1 MTRGAQRMASV
12 YDRWHLSR
20 PKKGGEPCTEHSSKT
35 RTLVPSKDHGQGKR
49 WQVRWRDA
57 AGEQQKE
64 NFAKRSQADTRA
76 ATIEADLA
84 RGLYVDPAAGKESFR
99 SVAERWRTTAV
110 HRGGTA
116 SRVER
121 ALRLHVYPTFGDRPI
136 VTIRPSE
143 VQAWVKDRSQVLAP
157 STLRVTYAYLVTIM
171 HTAVRDRT
179 IAVNPCAGIK
189 LPEARRP
196 EIVPLHPDAVR
207 ALIEAALPLHRA
219 MIVLSAAAGPRQ
231 GETFGLEVDCIDF
244 LRREMTV
251 RQQLITP
258 DRDADADESETPEPY
273 LGPPKTHESYRTVP
287 LAGFV
292 VDALAAHIQQ
302 HPPTVVEIEDR
313 TDPRKPKLRTA
324 RMLFSNGHGDVIKR
338 ASWSHVWAAMRKR
351 ANEALSKSY
360 AEAHA
365 AWVQRGRREG
375 QEPALVQVP
384 GDATMHDLRHFY
396 ASALIKNRES
406 VKTVQRRLGHSKP
419 SITLDIYTHLWPDDE
434 DTTRAAVEAVLGD
447 VPALCP
453 PASSV
458 SG

>member
-1 MTRGAQRMASV
+1 MANV

-20 PKKGGEPCTEHSSKT
+20 PRKGANPCTEHSSKT
-35 RTLVPSKDHGQGKR
+35 RTLVPSADHGKGKR

-76 ATIEADLA
+76 ATVQADLD

-99 SVAERWRTTAV
+99 SVAERWRTSAV
-110 HRGGTA
+110 HRGGTS

-121 ALRLHVYPTFGDRPI
+121 ALRLHIYPTFGDRPV

-157 STLRVTYAYLVTIM
+157 STLRVTFAYLVTVM

-179 IAVNPCAGIK
+179 IALNPCAGIK
-189 LPEARRP
+189 LPEVRRA
-196 EIVPLHPDAVR
+196 EIVPLHADAVR
-207 ALIEAALPLHRA
+207 ALIEAAPPLHRA
-219 MIVLSAAAGPRQ
+219 MILLAAASGLRQ
-231 GETFGLEVDCIDF
+231 GEVFGLEVDCIDF
-244 LRREMTV
+244 LRREVTV

-258 DRDADADESETPEPY
+258 DKDTDADEDETPEPY
-273 LGPPKTHESYRTVP
+273 LGEPKTHESYRTVP
-287 LAGFV
+287 LATPAV
-292 VDALAAHIQQ
+292 NALAAHLQQ
-302 HPPTVVEIEDR
+302 YSAVGVDIEDR
-313 TDPRKPKLRTA
+313 TDPRKPKRRKA
-324 RMLFSNGHGDVIKR
+324 QMLFSNGRNEVIKR
-338 ASWSHVWAAMRKR
+338 ASWSHVWARMEER
-351 ANEALSKSY
+351 ANEALGRAY
-360 AEAHA
+360 AEAYA
-365 AWVQRGRREG
+365 AWVQSGRPEG
-375 QEPALVQVP
+375 QEPAPVRVP
-384 GDATMHDLRHFY
+384 EGASMHDLRHFY

-434 DTTRAAVEAVLGD
+434 DTTRAAIEAVLGD

-453 PASSV
+453 PAAAILS
-458 SG
+458 

>member
-1 MTRGAQRMASV
+1 MASV

-20 PKKGGEPCTEHSSKT
+20 PGKDAEPCTEHSSKT
-35 RTLVPSKDHGQGKR
+35 RALVPSADHGKGKR

-64 NFAKRSQADTRA
+64 NFTKRSQADTRA

-99 SVAERWRTTAV
+99 AVAERWRTTAV
-110 HRGGTA
+110 HKGTTP

-121 ALRLHVYPTFGDRPI
+121 GLRLHVYPTFGDRPI
-136 VTIRPSE
+136 VSIRPSE

-157 STLRVTYAYLVTIM
+157 STLRVTFSYMVTVM

-179 IAVNPCAGIK
+179 IAINPCAGIK
-189 LPEARRP
+189 LPEVRRA
-196 EIVPLHPDAVR
+196 EIVPLHKDAVH
-207 ALIEAALPLHRA
+207 ALIEAAPPRFRA
-219 MIVLSAAAGPRQ
+219 MVLLAVASGLRQ
-231 GETFGLEVDCIDF
+231 GEVFGLEVDCIDF
-244 LRREMTV
+244 LRREATV

-258 DRDADADESETPEPY
+258 DKDVDAAQDESPESY
-273 LGPPKTHESYRTVP
+273 IGEPKTHESYRTVP
-287 LAGFV
+287 LVGLA
-292 VDALAAHIQQ
+292 VDALAAHLQQ
-302 HPPTVVEIEDR
+302 YPPAVVDIEDR
-313 TDPRKPKLRTA
+313 TDPRKPKRRKA
-324 RMLFSNGHGDVIKR
+324 RMLFSNDRNEVIKR
-338 ASWSHVWAAMRKR
+338 ASWTWIWSRMEER
-351 ANEALSKSY
+351 ANEALGKAY
-360 AEAHA
+360 AEAYA
-365 AWVQRGRREG
+365 AWVQRGRPEG
-375 QEPALVQVP
+375 EEPAQVRVP
-384 GDATMHDLRHFY
+384 DGASMHDLRHFY

-453 PASSV
+453 PV
-458 SG
+458 KIISG

>member
-1 MTRGAQRMASV
+1 MASV

-20 PKKGGEPCTEHSSKT
+20 PKKGAEPCAEHSSKT
-35 RTLVPSKDHGQGKR
+35 RLLVPSKDHGKGKR

-99 SVAERWRTTAV
+99 AVAERWRTSAV
-110 HRGGTA
+110 HRDGTT

-121 ALRLHVYPTFGDRPI
+121 ALRIHIYPTFGDRPI

-157 STLRVTYAYLVTIM
+157 STLRVTFAYLVSVM

-189 LPEARRP
+189 LPEVRRP
-196 EIVPLHPDAVR
+196 EIVPLHKDAVR
-207 ALIEAALPLHRA
+207 ALIEAAPPRYRA
-219 MIVLSAAAGPRQ
+219 MILLAVASGLRQ
-231 GETFGLEVDCIDF
+231 GEVFGLEVECVDF
-244 LRREMTV
+244 LRREVIV

-258 DRDADADESETPEPY
+258 DKGTDADPEETPEPY
-273 LGPPKTHESYRTVP
+273 LGEPKTHESYRTVP
-287 LAGFV
+287 LAGLA
-292 VDALAAHIQQ
+292 VDALAAHLQQ
-302 HPPTVVEIEDR
+302 YPAAEVDIEDR
-313 TDPRKPKLRTA
+313 TDPRKPRRRKA
-324 RMLFSNGHGDVIKR
+324 RMLFTTDRADVLKR
-338 ASWSHVWAAMRKR
+338 ANWSHVWARMEER
-351 ANEALSKSY
+351 ANEALSKAY
-360 AEAHA
+360 AEAYA
-365 AWVQRGRREG
+365 AWVQRGRPKGE
-375 QEPALVQVP
+375 EPAPVRVP
-384 GDATMHDLRHFY
+384 DGASMHDLRHFY

-434 DTTRAAVEAVLGD
+434 DTTRAAVEAVLSD

-453 PASSV
+453 QPKII

>member
-1 MTRGAQRMASV
+1 MADV

-20 PKKGGEPCTEHSSKT
+20 PAADAETCAEHSSKT
-35 RTLVPSKDHGQGKR
+35 RALVPSVDHGKGKR

-57 AGEQQKE
+57 AGEQKKE
-64 NFAKRSQADTRA
+64 NFTKRSQADTRA

-99 SVAERWRTTAV
+99 AVAERWRTSAV
-110 HRGGTA
+110 HRGGTS

-121 ALRLHVYPTFGDRPI
+121 ALRLHIYPTFADRPI

-157 STLRVTYAYLVTIM
+157 TTLRVTFAYLVTIM

-189 LPEARRP
+189 LPEVRRA
-196 EIVPLHPDAVR
+196 EIVPLHADAVR
-207 ALIEAALPLHRA
+207 ALIEAAPARYRA
-219 MIVLSAAAGPRQ
+219 MILLAAASGLRQ
-231 GETFGLEVDCIDF
+231 GEVFGLEVDCIDF
-244 LRREMTV
+244 LRREVTV

-258 DRDADADESETPEPY
+258 DKDTDAETDEAPEPY
-273 LGPPKTHESYRTVP
+273 LGEPKTHESYRTVP
-287 LAGFV
+287 LAGV
-292 VDALAAHIQQ
+292 AVDSLAAHLQLY
-302 HPPTVVEIEDR
+302 PAVTVEIEDR
-313 TDPRKPKLRTA
+313 TDPRKPKRRKA
-324 RMLFSNGHGDVIKR
+324 QMLFTSDRGEVIKR
-338 ASWSHVWAAMRKR
+338 ASWSHVWARMEDR
-351 ANEALSKSY
+351 ANEALAKEYAESY
-360 AEAHA
+360 AT
-365 AWVQRGRREG
+365 WVQRGRPDG
-375 QEPALVQVP
+375 AEPAPVRVP
-384 GDATMHDLRHFY
+384 DGASMHDLRHFY

-434 DTTRAAVEAVLGD
+434 DTTRAAVESVLGD

-453 PASSV
+453 PARSV

>member
-1 MTRGAQRMASV
+1 MTVASV

-20 PKKGGEPCTEHSSKT
+20 PKKGAKPCAEHSSKT
-35 RTLVPSKDHGQGKR
+35 RTLVPSADHGKGKR

-64 NFAKRSQADTRA
+64 NFAKRSQADNRA
-76 ATIEADLA
+76 DTIGADLA

-99 SVAERWRTTAV
+99 AVAERWRTSAV
-110 HRGGTA
+110 HRDGTA

-121 ALRLHVYPTFGDRPI
+121 ALRLHIYPTFADRPI

-157 STLRVTYAYLVTIM
+157 STLRITFAYLVTVM

-179 IAVNPCAGIK
+179 IALNPCAGIK
-189 LPEARRP
+189 LPEVRRV
-196 EIVPLHPDAVR
+196 EILPLHADAVR
-207 ALIEAALPLHRA
+207 ALIEAAPPRYRA
-219 MIVLSAAAGPRQ
+219 MILLAAASGLRQ
-231 GETFGLEVDCIDF
+231 GEVFGLAVDCIDF
-244 LRREMTV
+244 LRREVVV

-258 DRDADADESETPEPY
+258 DKDADADQDATPEPY
-273 LGPPKTHESYRTVP
+273 LGEPKTHESYRTVP
-287 LAGFV
+287 LATSAV
-292 VDALAAHIQQ
+292 NALAAHLQQ
-302 HPPTVVEIEDR
+302 HPAVTVDIEDR
-313 TDPRKPKLRTA
+313 TDPRKPKQRQA
-324 RMLFSNGHGDVIKR
+324 QMLFTSDRSEVLRR
-338 ASWSHVWAAMRKR
+338 ANWSYVWGRMEER
-351 ANEALSKSY
+351 ANEALAKSY
-360 AEAHA
+360 AEAYA
-365 AWVQRGRREG
+365 AWVQRGRPDG
-375 QEPALVQVP
+375 QEPAPVRVP
-384 GDATMHDLRHFY
+384 DGASMHDLRHFY

-453 PASSV
+453 PVAAISD
-458 SG
+458 

>member
-1 MTRGAQRMASV
+1 MASV

-20 PKKGGEPCTEHSSKT
+20 PKKGADLCAEHSSKT
-35 RTLVPSKDHGQGKR
+35 RALVPSADHGKGKR

-99 SVAERWRTTAV
+99 AVAERWRTNAV

-121 ALRLHVYPTFGDRPI
+121 ALRLHIYPTFGDRPI

-179 IAVNPCAGIK
+179 IAVNPCAGTK
-189 LPEARRP
+189 LPEVRRA
-196 EIVPLHPDAVR
+196 EIVPLHESAVH
-207 ALIEAALPLHRA
+207 ALIEAAPPRFRA
-219 MIVLSAAAGPRQ
+219 MVLLAVASGLRQ
-231 GETFGLEVDCIDF
+231 GEVFGLEVDCIDF
-244 LRREMTV
+244 LRREVTV

-258 DRDADADESETPEPY
+258 DKDADAEEGETPEPY
-273 LGPPKTHESYRTVP
+273 LGEPKTHESYRTVP
-287 LAGFV
+287 LVGLA
-292 VDALAAHIQQ
+292 VDALAAHLQQ
-302 HPPTVVEIEDR
+302 YPAAVVDIEDR
-313 TDPRKPKLRTA
+313 TDPRKPKRRKA
-324 RMLFSNGHGDVIKR
+324 HMLFSNDRNEALKR
-338 ASWSHVWAAMRKR
+338 AGWTWVWSRMEER
-351 ANEALSKSY
+351 ANEALGKAY
-360 AEAHA
+360 AEAYA
-365 AWVQRGRREG
+365 AWVQRGRPKGE
-375 QEPALVQVP
+375 EPAQVRVP
-384 GDATMHDLRHFY
+384 DGASMHDLRHFY

-434 DTTRAAVEAVLGD
+434 DTTRAAIEAVLGG

-453 PASSV
+453 PV
-458 SG
+458 KIISG

>member
-1 MTRGAQRMASV
+1 MASV
-12 YDRWHLSR
+12 YDRWRLAR
-20 PKKGGEPCTEHSSKT
+20 PKKGAESCAEHSTKT
-35 RTLVPSKDHGQGKR
+35 RVLVPSKDHGKGKR

-99 SVAERWRTTAV
+99 AVAERWRTTAV
-110 HRGGTA
+110 HKGTTP

-121 ALRLHVYPTFGDRPI
+121 GLRLHIYPVFGDRPI
-136 VTIRPSE
+136 VSIRPSE

-157 STLRVTYAYLVTIM
+157 STLRVTFSYMVTVM
-171 HTAVRDRT
+171 LTAVRDRT

-189 LPEARRP
+189 LPEVRRP
-196 EIVPLHPDAVR
+196 EIVPLHKDAVH
-207 ALIEAALPLHRA
+207 ALIEAAPPRYRA
-219 MIVLSAAAGPRQ
+219 MILLAVASGLRQ
-231 GETFGLEVDCIDF
+231 GEVFGLEVDCIDF
-244 LRREMTV
+244 LRREVTV

-258 DRDADADESETPEPY
+258 DKDVDADQDETPESY
-273 LGPPKTHESYRTVP
+273 IGEPKTHESYRTVP
-287 LAGFV
+287 LVGLA
-292 VDALAAHIQQ
+292 VDALAAHLQQ
-302 HPPTVVEIEDR
+302 YPAAAVDIEDR
-313 TDPRKPKLRTA
+313 TDPRKRRRRTA
-324 RMLFSNGHGDVIKR
+324 QLLFVNDRNEALRRANWTWVWSRMEE
-338 ASWSHVWAAMRKR
+338 R
-351 ANEALSKSY
+351 ANEALSKAY
-360 AEAHA
+360 AEAYA
-365 AWVQRGRREG
+365 AWVQRGRPKG
-375 QEPALVQVP
+375 QEPSLARVP
-384 GDATMHDLRHFY
+384 EGTSMHDLRHFY

-434 DTTRAAVEAVLGD
+434 DTTRAAIEAVLGD

-453 PASSV
+453 PVKIV

>member
-1 MTRGAQRMASV
+1 MTSV

-20 PKKGGEPCTEHSSKT
+20 PKKGAEPCTEHSSKT
-35 RTLVPSKDHGQGKR
+35 RTLAPSADHGKGKR

-84 RGLYVDPAAGKESFR
+84 RGLYVDPAAGRESFR
-99 SVAERWRTTAV
+99 AVAERWRTSAV
-110 HRGGTA
+110 HKGGTP

-121 ALRLHVYPTFGDRPI
+121 GLRLHIYPTFGDRPI

-157 STLRVTYAYLVTIM
+157 STLRVTFAYLVTVM

-179 IAVNPCAGIK
+179 IAINPCAGIK
-189 LPEARRP
+189 LPEVRRP
-196 EIVPLHPDAVR
+196 EIVPLHKDAVR
-207 ALIEAALPLHRA
+207 ALIEAAPPRYRA
-219 MIVLSAAAGPRQ
+219 MILLAVASGLRQ
-231 GETFGLEVDCIDF
+231 GEVFGLEVDCIDF
-244 LRREMTV
+244 LRKELTV

-258 DRDADADESETPEPY
+258 DKDVDADEDETPETY
-273 LGPPKTHESYRTVP
+273 IGEPKTHESYRTVP
-287 LAGFV
+287 LVGLA
-292 VDALAAHIQQ
+292 VDALAAHLQQ
-302 HPPTVVEIEDR
+302 YPAVVVDIEDR
-313 TDPRKPKLRTA
+313 TDLRKPKRRKA
-324 RMLFSNGHGDVIKR
+324 RMLFTNDHGVVLKR
-338 ASWSHVWAAMRKR
+338 ASWSHVWSRMEVR
-351 ANEALSKSY
+351 ANEALSKAY
-360 AEAHA
+360 AEAYA
-365 AWVQRGRREG
+365 VWVQRGRPKG
-375 QEPALVQVP
+375 QEPAQVRVP
-384 GDATMHDLRHFY
+384 DGASMHDLRHFY

-453 PASSV
+453 PAQSISS
-458 SG
+458 

>member
-1 MTRGAQRMASV
+1 MADV

-20 PKKGGEPCTEHSSKT
+20 PSVGAVPCAEHSSKT
-35 RTLVPSKDHGQGKR
+35 RALVPSSDHGKGKR

-57 AGEQQKE
+57 VGEQKKE
-64 NFAKRSQADTRA
+64 NFTKRSQADTRA

-99 SVAERWRTTAV
+99 AVAERWRTSAV
-110 HRGGTA
+110 HRGGTS

-121 ALRLHVYPTFGDRPI
+121 ALRLHIYPTFADRPI

-157 STLRVTYAYLVTIM
+157 STLRVTFAYLVTVM

-189 LPEARRP
+189 LPEVRRP
-196 EIVPLHPDAVR
+196 EIIPLHADAVR
-207 ALIEAALPLHRA
+207 ALIEAAPPRYRA
-219 MIVLSAAAGPRQ
+219 MILLAAASGLRQ
-231 GETFGLEVDCIDF
+231 GEVFGLEVDCIDF
-244 LRREMTV
+244 LRREAAV

-258 DRDADADESETPEPY
+258 DKDTDAEVDETPEPY
-273 LGPPKTHESYRTVP
+273 LGEPKTHESYRTVP
-287 LAGFV
+287 LAGV
-292 VDALAAHIQQ
+292 AVDALAAHLQQ
-302 HPPTVVEIEDR
+302 YPAVTVEIEDR
-313 TDPRKPKLRTA
+313 TDPRKPKRRKA
-324 RMLFSNGHGDVIKR
+324 QMLFTSDRNEVIKR
-338 ASWSHVWAAMRKR
+338 ASWSHVWARMEDR
-351 ANEALSKSY
+351 ANEALAKEY
-360 AEAHA
+360 AEAYA
-365 AWVQRGRREG
+365 AWVQRGRPDG
-375 QEPALVQVP
+375 AEPAPVRVP
-384 GDATMHDLRHFY
+384 DGASMHDLRHFY

-434 DTTRAAVEAVLGD
+434 DTTRAAVESVLGD

-453 PASSV
+453 PARSV

>member
-1 MTRGAQRMASV
+1 MASV

-20 PKKGGEPCTEHSSKT
+20 PKKGAESCAEHSSKT
-35 RTLVPSKDHGQGKR
+35 RTLVPSKDHGKGKR

-76 ATIEADLA
+76 ATVEADLA

-99 SVAERWRTTAV
+99 AVGERWRTSAV
-110 HRGGTA
+110 HRDGTS

-121 ALRLHVYPTFGDRPI
+121 ALRLHIYPTFADRPI

-157 STLRVTYAYLVTIM
+157 STLRVTFAYLVTIM

-189 LPEARRP
+189 LPEVRRA
-196 EIVPLHPDAVR
+196 EIVPLHKDAVH
-207 ALIEAALPLHRA
+207 ALIEAAPPRYRA
-219 MIVLSAAAGPRQ
+219 MILLAAASGLRQ
-231 GETFGLEVDCIDF
+231 GEVFGLEVDCIDF
-244 LRREMTV
+244 LRREVSV

-258 DRDADADESETPEPY
+258 DKAAGEEDAPEPY
-273 LGPPKTHESYRTVP
+273 LGEPKTHESYRTVP
-287 LAGFV
+287 LVGLA
-292 VDALAAHIQQ
+292 VDTLAAHLQQ
-302 HPPTVVEIEDR
+302 YPAAVIDIEDR
-313 TDPRKPKLRTA
+313 TDPRKPRRRKA
-324 RMLFSNGHGDVIKR
+324 HMVFSNDRHEALKR
-338 ASWSHVWAAMRKR
+338 GNWTWVWSRMEER
-351 ANEALSKSY
+351 ANEALGKAY
-360 AEAHA
+360 AERYA
-365 AWVQRGRREG
+365 AWVRRGRPDGE
-375 QEPALVQVP
+375 EPAQVRVP
-384 GDATMHDLRHFY
+384 DGASMHDLRHFY

-419 SITLDIYTHLWPDDE
+419 SITLDTYTHLWPDDE
-434 DTTRAAVEAVLGD
+434 DTTRAAIEAVLGG

-453 PASSV
+453 PV
-458 SG
+458 KIISG

>member
-1 MTRGAQRMASV
+1 MAEV

-20 PKKGGEPCTEHSSKT
+20 PPKGAEPCTEHSSKT
-35 RTLVPSKDHGQGKR
+35 RTLVPSKDHGKGRR

-57 AGEQQKE
+57 AGKQQKE

-99 SVAERWRTTAV
+99 AVAERWRTSAV
-110 HRGGTA
+110 HRSGTA

-121 ALRLHVYPTFGDRPI
+121 ALRLHIYPTFGDRPI
-136 VTIRPSE
+136 VSIRPSE

-157 STLRVTYAYLVTIM
+157 STLRITFAYLVTVM

-189 LPEARRP
+189 LPEVRRP
-196 EIVPLHPDAVR
+196 EIVPLHKDAVR
-207 ALIEAALPLHRA
+207 ALIEAAPPRYRA
-219 MIVLSAAAGPRQ
+219 MILLAVASGLRQ
-231 GETFGLEVDCIDF
+231 GEVFGLEVDCIDF
-244 LRREMTV
+244 LRREVTV
-251 RQQLITP
+251 RQQLIVP
-258 DRDADADESETPEPY
+258 DKGADADEGETPEPY
-273 LGPPKTHESYRTVP
+273 LGEPKTHESYRTVP
-287 LAGFV
+287 LVGLA
-292 VDALAAHIQQ
+292 VDALAAHLQQ
-302 HPPTVVEIEDR
+302 YPAAAVDIEDR
-313 TDPRKPKLRTA
+313 TDPRKPRRRKAHL
-324 RMLFSNGHGDVIKR
+324 LFTTDRGDVIKR
-338 ASWSHVWAAMRKR
+338 ASWSHVWTRMEER
-351 ANEALSKSY
+351 ANEALSKQY
-360 AEAHA
+360 AEAYA
-365 AWVQRGRREG
+365 AWVQRGRPEG
-375 QEPALVQVP
+375 QEPAPVRVP
-384 GDATMHDLRHFY
+384 DGASMHDLRHFY

-453 PASSV
+453 RV
-458 SG
+458 EIISG

>member
-1 MTRGAQRMASV
+1 MAEV

-20 PKKGGEPCTEHSSKT
+20 PPKGAEPCTEHSSKT
-35 RTLVPSKDHGQGKR
+35 RTLVPSKDHGKGKR

-57 AGEQQKE
+57 AGQQKKE

-99 SVAERWRTTAV
+99 AVAERWRTSAV
-110 HRGGTA
+110 HRTGTS

-121 ALRLHVYPTFGDRPI
+121 ALRLHIYPTFADRPI
-136 VTIRPSE
+136 ASIRPSE

-157 STLRVTYAYLVTIM
+157 STLRVTFAYLVTIM

-189 LPEARRP
+189 LPEVRRP
-196 EIVPLHPDAVR
+196 EIVPLHKDAVR
-207 ALIEAALPLHRA
+207 ALIEAAPPRYRA
-219 MIVLSAAAGPRQ
+219 MILLAAASGLRQ
-231 GETFGLEVDCIDF
+231 GEVFGLEVDCVDF
-244 LRREMTV
+244 LRREVVV

-258 DRDADADESETPEPY
+258 DKDADADEDETPEPY
-273 LGPPKTHESYRTVP
+273 LGEPKTHESYRTVP
-287 LAGFV
+287 LVGLA
-292 VDALAAHIQQ
+292 VDALAAHLQQ
-302 HPPTVVEIEDR
+302 YPAAVVDIEDR
-313 TDPRKPKLRTA
+313 TDPRKPRRRKA
-324 RMLFSNGHGDVIKR
+324 HMLFSNDHNEVIKR
-338 ASWSHVWAAMRKR
+338 ASWSHVWARMEER
-351 ANEALSKSY
+351 ANEALSKEY
-360 AEAHA
+360 AEAYT
-365 AWVQRGRREG
+365 AWVQRGRPKGE
-375 QEPALVQVP
+375 EPAPVRVP
-384 GDATMHDLRHFY
+384 DGASMHDLRHFY

-453 PASSV
+453 PAESV

>member
-1 MTRGAQRMASV
+1 MASV

-20 PKKGGEPCTEHSSKT
+20 PKKGAEPCTEHSSKT
-35 RTLVPSKDHGQGKR
+35 RTLVPSADHGKGKR

-99 SVAERWRTTAV
+99 SVAERWRTSAV
-110 HRGGTA
+110 HRSGTA

-121 ALRLHVYPTFGDRPI
+121 ALRLHIYPTFGDRPI
-136 VTIRPSE
+136 VSIRPSE
-143 VQAWVKDRSQVLAP
+143 VQAWVKDRSQALAP
-157 STLRVTYAYLVTIM
+157 STLRITFAYLVTVM

-179 IAVNPCAGIK
+179 IAINPCAGIK
-189 LPEARRP
+189 LPEVRRP
-196 EIVPLHPDAVR
+196 EIVPLHKDAVH
-207 ALIEAALPLHRA
+207 ALIEAAPPRYRA
-219 MIVLSAAAGPRQ
+219 MILLAVASGLRQ
-231 GETFGLEVDCIDF
+231 GEVFGLEVDCIDF
-244 LRREMTV
+244 LRREVIV

-258 DRDADADESETPEPY
+258 DKDADAEEGETPESY
-273 LGPPKTHESYRTVP
+273 LGEPKTHESYRTVP
-287 LAGFV
+287 LVGLA
-292 VDALAAHIQQ
+292 VDALAAHLQQ
-302 HPPTVVEIEDR
+302 YPATVVDIEDR
-313 TDPRKPKLRTA
+313 TDPRKPKRRKA
-324 RMLFSNGHGDVIKR
+324 HMLFTTDRGDVIKR
-338 ASWSHVWAAMRKR
+338 ASWSHVWTRMEER
-351 ANEALSKSY
+351 ANEALSKQY
-360 AEAHA
+360 AEAYA
-365 AWVQRGRREG
+365 AWVQRGRPEG
-375 QEPALVQVP
+375 QEPAPVRVP
-384 GDATMHDLRHFY
+384 DGASMHDLRHFY

-453 PASSV
+453 PV
-458 SG
+458 EIISG

>member
-1 MTRGAQRMASV
+1 MASV

-20 PKKGGEPCTEHSSKT
+20 PPKGAEGCAEHSSKT
-35 RTLVPSKDHGQGKR
+35 RRVVPSKDHGKGKR

-99 SVAERWRTTAV
+99 AVAERWRTSAV
-110 HRGGTA
+110 HRGGTS

-121 ALRLHVYPTFGDRPI
+121 ALRIHIYPTFGDRPI

-157 STLRVTYAYLVTIM
+157 STLRVTFAYLVTVM
-171 HTAVRDRT
+171 QTAVRDRT
-179 IAVNPCAGIK
+179 IAINPCSGIK
-189 LPEARRP
+189 LPEVRRP
-196 EIVPLHPDAVR
+196 EIVPLHKDAVR
-207 ALIEAALPLHRA
+207 ALIEAAPPRYRA
-219 MIVLSAAAGPRQ
+219 MILLAVASGLRQ
-231 GETFGLEVDCIDF
+231 GEVFGLEVDCVDF
-244 LRREMTV
+244 LRREVTV

-258 DRDADADESETPEPY
+258 DKDVDADEEEAPESY
-273 LGPPKTHESYRTVP
+273 IGEPKTHESHRTVP
-287 LAGFV
+287 LAGLA
-292 VDALAAHIQQ
+292 VDALAAHLQQ
-302 HPPTVVEIEDR
+302 YPAAVADIDDR
-313 TDPRKPKLRTA
+313 TDPRKPRRRKA
-324 RMLFSNGHGDVIKR
+324 HMLFSNDRNEVIKR
-338 ASWSHVWAAMRKR
+338 ASWSHVWTRMEER
-351 ANEALSKSY
+351 ANEALRKEY
-360 AEAHA
+360 AAAYA
-365 AWVQRGRREG
+365 AWVQRGRPKGE
-375 QEPALVQVP
+375 EPAPVRVP
-384 GDATMHDLRHFY
+384 DGASMHDLRHFY

-453 PASSV
+453 SAATI

>member
-1 MTRGAQRMASV
+1 MASV

-20 PKKGGEPCTEHSSKT
+20 PKKGAEPCAEHSSKT
-35 RTLVPSKDHGQGKR
+35 RTLVPSAEHGKGKR
-49 WQVRWRDA
+49 WQVRWYDA

-76 ATIEADLA
+76 DTIGADLA

-99 SVAERWRTTAV
+99 SVAERWRTSAV
-110 HRGGTA
+110 HKGGTP

-121 ALRLHVYPTFGDRPI
+121 GLRIHIYPTFGDRPI
-136 VTIRPSE
+136 VSIRPSE

-157 STLRVTYAYLVTIM
+157 STLRVTFAYLVTVM

-189 LPEARRP
+189 LPEVRRP
-196 EIVPLHPDAVR
+196 EIVPLHKDAVR
-207 ALIEAALPLHRA
+207 ALIEAAPPRYRA
-219 MIVLSAAAGPRQ
+219 MILLAVASGLRQ
-231 GETFGLEVDCIDF
+231 GEVFGLEVDCVDF
-244 LRREMTV
+244 LRKEVTV

-258 DRDADADESETPEPY
+258 DKDADADEEETPEPY
-273 LGPPKTHESYRTVP
+273 IGEPKTHESYRTVP
-287 LAGFV
+287 LVGLA
-292 VDALAAHIQQ
+292 VDALAAHLQQ
-302 HPPTVVEIEDR
+302 YPATVVDIEDR
-313 TDPRKPKLRTA
+313 TDPRKPKRRKA
-324 RMLFSNGHGDVIKR
+324 HMLFTNDRGVVLKR
-338 ASWSHVWAAMRKR
+338 ASWSHVWARMEER
-351 ANEALSKSY
+351 ANEALSKAY
-360 AEAHA
+360 AEAYA
-365 AWVQRGRREG
+365 AWVQRGRPKG
-375 QEPALVQVP
+375 QEPAPVRVP
-384 GDATMHDLRHFY
+384 DGASMHDLRHFY

-453 PASSV
+453 PV
-458 SG
+458 EIISG

>member
-1 MTRGAQRMASV
+1 MASV

-20 PKKGGEPCTEHSSKT
+20 PAKGAEPCTEHSSKT
-35 RTLVPSKDHGQGKR
+35 RTLVPSADHGKGKR

-64 NFAKRSQADTRA
+64 NFTKRSQADTRA

-99 SVAERWRTTAV
+99 AVAERWRTNAV

-121 ALRLHVYPTFGDRPI
+121 ALRLHIYPTFGDRPI

-179 IAVNPCAGIK
+179 IAVNPCAGTK
-189 LPEARRP
+189 LPEVRRA
-196 EIVPLHPDAVR
+196 EIVPLHESAVH
-207 ALIEAALPLHRA
+207 ALIEAAPPRFRA
-219 MIVLSAAAGPRQ
+219 MVLLAVASGLRQ
-231 GETFGLEVDCIDF
+231 GEVFGLEVDCIDF
-244 LRREMTV
+244 LRREVTV

-258 DRDADADESETPEPY
+258 DKDADADESATPEPY
-273 LGPPKTHESYRTVP
+273 LGEPKTHESYRTVP
-287 LAGFV
+287 LVGLA
-292 VDALAAHIQQ
+292 VDALAAHLQQ
-302 HPPTVVEIEDR
+302 YPAAVVDIEDR
-313 TDPRKPKLRTA
+313 TDPRKPRRRKA
-324 RMLFSNGHGDVIKR
+324 HMLFSNDRNEALKR
-338 ASWSHVWAAMRKR
+338 AGWTWVWSRMEER
-351 ANEALSKSY
+351 ANEALGKAY
-360 AEAHA
+360 AEAYA
-365 AWVQRGRREG
+365 VWVQRGRPKGE
-375 QEPALVQVP
+375 EPAQVRVP
-384 GDATMHDLRHFY
+384 DGASMHDLRHFY

-434 DTTRAAVEAVLGD
+434 DTTRAAIEAVLGG

-453 PASSV
+453 PV
-458 SG
+458 KIISG

>member
-1 MTRGAQRMASV
+1 MASV

-20 PKKGGEPCTEHSSKT
+20 PKKGADPCAEHSSKT
-35 RTLVPSKDHGQGKR
+35 RTLVPSAEHGKGKR
-49 WQVRWRDA
+49 WQVRWYDA

-64 NFAKRSQADTRA
+64 NFAKRSQAETRA
-76 ATIEADLA
+76 NTIAADLA

-99 SVAERWRTTAV
+99 AVAERWRTSAV
-110 HRGGTA
+110 HRDGTA

-121 ALRLHVYPTFGDRPI
+121 ALRLHIYPTFGDRPI

-157 STLRVTYAYLVTIM
+157 STLRITFAYLVTVM

-189 LPEARRP
+189 LPEVRRP

-207 ALIEAALPLHRA
+207 ALIEAALPFHRA
-219 MIVLSAAAGPRQ
+219 LIVLGAGSGPRQ
-231 GETFGLEVDCIDF
+231 GEAFGLELDCIDF

-258 DRDADADESETPEPY
+258 DKDADTDEGETPEPY
-273 LGPPKTHESYRTVP
+273 LGEPKTHESYRTVP
-287 LAGFV
+287 LAGLV
-292 VDALAAHIQQ
+292 VDELAAHVQRY
-302 HPPTVVEIEDR
+302 PPTEVEIWDR
-313 TDPRKPKLRTA
+313 TDPRKPRLRIA

-338 ASWSHVWAAMRKR
+338 ASWSHVWAAIKKR
-351 ANEALSKSY
+351 ANEALRKAY
-360 AEAHA
+360 AEAYA
-365 AWVQRGRREG
+365 AWVQRGRPQG

-384 GDATMHDLRHFY
+384 DDATMHDLRHFY

-453 PASSV
+453 PAATISS
-458 SG
+458 

>member
-1 MTRGAQRMASV
+1 MASV

-20 PKKGGEPCTEHSSKT
+20 PKKGAEPCAEHSSKT
-35 RTLVPSKDHGQGKR
+35 RTLVPSKDHGKGKR

-99 SVAERWRTTAV
+99 AVAERWRTTAV
-110 HRGGTA
+110 HRDGTA

-121 ALRLHVYPTFGDRPI
+121 ALRLHIYPTFGDRPI

-179 IAVNPCAGIK
+179 IAVNPCAGTK
-189 LPEARRP
+189 LPEVRRP
-196 EIVPLHPDAVR
+196 EIIPLHKGAVR
-207 ALIEAALPLHRA
+207 ALIDAAPPRHRA
-219 MIVLSAAAGPRQ
+219 MILLAVASGLRQ
-231 GETFGLEVDCIDF
+231 GEIFGLEVDCIDF
-244 LRREMTV
+244 LRREVTV

-258 DRDADADESETPEPY
+258 DKDADADENETPEPY
-273 LGPPKTHESYRTVP
+273 LGEPKTHESYRTVP
-287 LAGFV
+287 LVGLA
-292 VDALAAHIQQ
+292 VDALAAHLQQ
-302 HPPTVVEIEDR
+302 YPAAVVDIEDR
-313 TDPRKPKLRTA
+313 TDPRKPKRRKA
-324 RMLFSNGHGDVIKR
+324 HMLFSNDRNEVIKR
-338 ASWSHVWAAMRKR
+338 ASWTWVWSRMEER
-351 ANEALSKSY
+351 ANEALGKGY
-360 AEAHA
+360 AEAYA
-365 AWVQRGRREG
+365 AWVQRGRPKG
-375 QEPALVQVP
+375 QEPAMVRVP
-384 GDATMHDLRHFY
+384 DGASMHDLRHFY

-434 DTTRAAVEAVLGD
+434 DTTRAAIEAVLGD

-453 PASSV
+453 PV
-458 SG
+458 EIISG

>member
-1 MTRGAQRMASV
+1 MADV

-20 PKKGGEPCTEHSSKT
+20 PASDAEPCAEHSSKT
-35 RTLVPSKDHGQGKR
+35 RTLVPSADHGKGKR

-57 AGEQQKE
+57 AGEQKKE
-64 NFAKRSQADTRA
+64 NFTKRSQADTRA

-99 SVAERWRTTAV
+99 TVAERWRTTAV
-110 HRGGTA
+110 HRDGTA

-121 ALRLHVYPTFGDRPI
+121 ALRIHILPTFGDRPI

-157 STLRVTYAYLVTIM
+157 STLRVTFAYLVTIM

-179 IAVNPCAGIK
+179 IAINPCSGIK
-189 LPEARRP
+189 LPEVRRP
-196 EIVPLHPDAVR
+196 EIVPLHQDAVR
-207 ALIEAALPLHRA
+207 ALIEAAPPRHRA
-219 MIVLSAAAGPRQ
+219 MILLAVASGLRQ
-231 GETFGLEVDCIDF
+231 GEVFGLEVDCVDF
-244 LRREMTV
+244 LRREVIV
-251 RQQLITP
+251 RQQLVTP
-258 DRDADADESETPEPY
+258 DRDADADPEQTPEPY
-273 LGPPKTHESYRTVP
+273 LGEPKTHESYRRVP
-287 LAGFV
+287 L
-292 VDALAAHIQQ
+292 VDVAVNALAAHLQQ
-302 HPPTVVEIEDR
+302 FPAAVVDIEDR
-313 TDPRKPKLRTA
+313 TDPRKPRRRKAQL
-324 RMLFSNGHGDVIKR
+324 LFSNDRNDVLKR
-338 ASWSHVWAAMRKR
+338 ASWSHVWARMEER
-351 ANEALSKSY
+351 ANEALNKAY
-360 AEAHA
+360 AEAYA
-365 AWVQRGRREG
+365 AWVQNGRPPG
-375 QEPALVQVP
+375 QEPAPVRVP
-384 GDATMHDLRHFY
+384 EGTSMHDLRHFY

-453 PASSV
+453 PARSV

>member
-1 MTRGAQRMASV
+1 MASV

-20 PKKGGEPCTEHSSKT
+20 PKKGAEACAEHSSKT
-35 RTLVPSKDHGQGKR
+35 RTLVPSKDHGKGKR

-110 HRGGTA
+110 HRDGTA

-121 ALRLHVYPTFGDRPI
+121 ALRLHIYPTFGDRPI
-136 VTIRPSE
+136 VSIRPSE

-157 STLRVTYAYLVTIM
+157 STLRITFAYLVTVM

-189 LPEARRP
+189 LPEVRRA
-196 EIVPLHPDAVR
+196 EIVPLHKEAVH
-207 ALIEAALPLHRA
+207 ALIEAAPPRHRA
-219 MIVLSAAAGPRQ
+219 MILLAVASGLRQ
-231 GETFGLEVDCIDF
+231 GEIFGLEVDCIDF
-244 LRREMTV
+244 LRREVTV

-258 DRDADADESETPEPY
+258 DKDADADEGETPEPY
-273 LGPPKTHESYRTVP
+273 LGEPKTHESYRTVP
-287 LAGFV
+287 LVGLA
-292 VDALAAHIQQ
+292 VDALAAHLQQ
-302 HPPTVVEIEDR
+302 YPAAVVDIEDR
-313 TDPRKPKLRTA
+313 TDPRKPRRRKA
-324 RMLFSNGHGDVIKR
+324 HMLFSNDRNEVLKR
-338 ASWSHVWAAMRKR
+338 ASWTWVWSRMEER
-351 ANEALSKSY
+351 ANEALGKAY
-360 AEAHA
+360 AEAYA
-365 AWVQRGRREG
+365 EWVQRGRPDG
-375 QEPALVQVP
+375 QEPAQVRVP
-384 GDATMHDLRHFY
+384 DGTSMHDLRHFY

-434 DTTRAAVEAVLGD
+434 DTTRAAIEAVLGD

-453 PASSV
+453 PV
-458 SG
+458 KIISG

>member
-1 MTRGAQRMASV
+1 MASV

-20 PKKGGEPCTEHSSKT
+20 PKKGAEPCAEHSSKT
-35 RTLVPSKDHGQGKR
+35 RVPVPSADHGKGKR

-99 SVAERWRTTAV
+99 AVAERWRTTAV
-110 HRGGTA
+110 HRSGTA

-121 ALRLHVYPTFGDRPI
+121 ALRIHIYPTFGDRPI
-136 VTIRPSE
+136 VSIRPSE

-157 STLRVTYAYLVTIM
+157 STLRITFAYLVTVM

-189 LPEARRP
+189 LPEVRRP
-196 EIVPLHPDAVR
+196 EIVPLHKDAVR
-207 ALIEAALPLHRA
+207 ALIEAAPPRYRA
-219 MIVLSAAAGPRQ
+219 MILLAVASGLRQ
-231 GETFGLEVDCIDF
+231 GEVFGLEVDCIDF
-244 LRREMTV
+244 LRREVTV
-251 RQQLITP
+251 RQQLIVP
-258 DRDADADESETPEPY
+258 DKDADAAEDETPEPY
-273 LGPPKTHESYRTVP
+273 LGEPKTHESYRTVP
-287 LAGFV
+287 LVGLA
-292 VDALAAHIQQ
+292 VDALAAHLQQ
-302 HPPTVVEIEDR
+302 YPAAVVDIEDR
-313 TDPRKPKLRTA
+313 TDPRKPKRRKA
-324 RMLFSNGHGDVIKR
+324 RLLFTTERADVIKR
-338 ASWSHVWAAMRKR
+338 ASWSHVWARMEER
-351 ANEALSKSY
+351 ANEALGKAY
-360 AEAHA
+360 GEAYA
-365 AWVQRGRREG
+365 AWVQRGRPDG
-375 QEPALVQVP
+375 QEPAPVRVP
-384 GDATMHDLRHFY
+384 DGASMHDLRHFY

-453 PASSV
+453 PAVITSR
-458 SG
+458 

>member
-1 MTRGAQRMASV
+1 MASV

-20 PKKGGEPCTEHSSKT
+20 PKAGAEPCAEHSSKT
-35 RTLVPSKDHGQGKR
+35 RVLVPSKDHGTGKR

-99 SVAERWRTTAV
+99 AVAERWRTSAV
-110 HRGGTA
+110 HRGGTS

-121 ALRLHVYPTFGDRPI
+121 ALRIHIYPTFGDRPI

-143 VQAWVKDRSQVLAP
+143 VQAWVKDRSQALAP
-157 STLRVTYAYLVTIM
+157 STLRVTFAYLVTIM

-189 LPEARRP
+189 LPEVRRP
-196 EIVPLHPDAVR
+196 EIVPLHKDAVH
-207 ALIEAALPLHRA
+207 ALIEAAPPRHRA
-219 MIVLSAAAGPRQ
+219 MILLAVASGLRQ
-231 GETFGLEVDCIDF
+231 GEVFGLEVDCIDF
-244 LRREMTV
+244 LRREVSV

-258 DRDADADESETPEPY
+258 DKDVDAGEDETPEPY
-273 LGPPKTHESYRTVP
+273 LGEPKTHESYRTVP
-287 LAGFV
+287 LVGLA
-292 VDALAAHIQQ
+292 VDALAAHLQQ
-302 HPPTVVEIEDR
+302 YPAVVVDIEDR
-313 TDPRKPKLRTA
+313 TDPRKPRRRKA
-324 RMLFSNGHGDVIKR
+324 HMLFTNGRNDVIKR
-338 ASWSHVWAAMRKR
+338 ASWSHVWTRMEER
-351 ANEALSKSY
+351 ANEEALSKAY
-360 AEAHA
+360 AERYA
-365 AWVQRGRREG
+365 AWVQRGRPKGE
-375 QEPALVQVP
+375 EPAPVRVP
-384 GDATMHDLRHFY
+384 DGASMHDLRHFY

-434 DTTRAAVEAVLGD
+434 DTTRAAVESVLGD

-453 PASSV
+453 PATSV